1 MTELIGPLEAGY
13 LVAALGAFVLVKNQ
27 ISARASSPQPLLKIR
42 LDEPAE
48 RRQDPRFA
56 VTAKAWLE
64 TLNADGEC
72 YEVEVLEMAARG
84 LRIRQNKS
92 LKPETCVQ
100 LLLDGD
106 ILLGRVVH
114 CRRTE
119 GGYDAGI
126 RLEQRVDGGFL
137 EKMMTGK
144 ADERT
149 CAVH

>member
-1 MTELIGPLEAGY
+1 MTELIGPLEVGY
-13 LVAALGAFVLVKNQ
+13 LVAAIGAFVLVKNRV
-27 ISARASSPQPLLKIR
+27 STPASSRPLLKIR
-42 LDEPAE
+42 LDDSTE
-48 RRQDPRFA
+48 RREDPRFA
-56 VTAKAWLE
+56 VTAKASLE
-64 TLNADGEC
+64 TLDANCEC
-72 YEVEVLEMAARG
+72 HEVEVLEVAARG

-100 LLLDGD
+100 LLLGGD

-119 GGYDAGI
+119 DGYDAGI

-137 EKMMTGK
+137 EKIMAGK
-144 ADERT
+144 VDERT